1 MDRKPSD
8 RHSYSNR
15 ENAAHFKQWSG
26 SSSKDPRLSFVIT
39 YVITVPRICR
49 DSAGGARDV
58 EHELCDTLS
67 ARVGNVLGPAEGD
80 TRECVGDL

>member
-15 ENAAHFKQWSG
+15 ENAAHFEQWCG
-26 SSSKDPRLSFVIT
+26 SSSKDPRLSFVLT

-49 DSAGGARDV
+49 DRAGGARDV
-58 EHELCDTLS
+58 KHELCDTLG
-67 ARVGNVLGPAEGD
+67 ARVGNVLGPTEGD
-80 TRECVGDL
+80 TCECVGDL